1 MPVERKNSFMKTKL
15 TTLGCTALLMLATL
29 SPAVANISQLDD
41 KALAASQTERVHNQ
55 ERELVVKQERKAL
68 QAKLDQ
74 LKRQEKALE
83 QENKRL
89 SQSFSDNESTL
100 AQLEKKLQLETGSL
114 GELFGVVRQAAKEL
128 NQDFER
134 SFITADKADYLPEIQ
149 QIISTETLPSLE
161 LLHSLWYA
169 MEQKVRASGEVLPVT
184 VEYVNGAGQSKLADA
199 YRLGDV
205 ALVGEQGYLKWDS
218 QAKQSQDYL
227 VQPDTTPT
235 AATLEQNSVSLL
247 LDPTRGQLLEQYA
260 NKPTLQQRVEQGGV
274 VGQIILGLL
283 AVGLLIALVRGAI
296 LLKAQGQISRQLKQ
310 PENPTN
316 NPLGRILKVYN
327 KERSQSIESLEL
339 RLLEAIIDE
348 QQGLEKGLS
357 MLKLMAALAP
367 MLGLLGTVTGM
378 IETFQVITQ
387 FGNSDPKVMAGGIS
401 MALIT
406 TVLGLVAA
414 MPLLL
419 AHNLLSSRSEA
430 IRGTLEK
437 QSVSLVAERA
447 EKDQVAPQK
456 VTEASA
462 SSVTMSDGVAA

>member
-1 MPVERKNSFMKTKL
+1 MSFERKHSAMKTKL
-15 TTLGCTALLMLATL
+15 TTLGCTALLLLATL

-41 KALAASQTERVHNQ
+41 KAQATAQAEKVHNQ
-55 ERELVVKQERKAL
+55 ERELIAKQERKAL

-74 LKRQEKALE
+74 LQQQEKALE

-89 SQSFSDNESTL
+89 SQSFSDNEATL
-100 AQLEKKLQLETGSL
+100 AQLEQKLQLETGSL

-134 SFITADKADYLPEIQ
+134 SFVTADKADYLPQIE

-184 VEYVNGAGQSKLADA
+184 VEYVNGAGQSTQAQA

-218 QAKQSQDYL
+218 RVQQSQDYL
-227 VQPDTTPT
+227 AQPETVLTVTTL
-235 AATLEQNSVSLL
+235 AQNSLSVL
-247 LDPTRGQLLEQYA
+247 LDPSRGQLLEQYA

-283 AVGLLIALVRGAI
+283 VVGLLIALVRGAI

-316 NPLGRILKVYN
+316 NPLGRILKVYS
-327 KERSQSIESLEL
+327 KERNQSIESLEL

-419 AHNLLSSRSEA
+419 AHNLLSSRAEA
-430 IRGTLEK
+430 IRSTLEK

-447 EKDQVAPQK
+447 EKDLLAKQDGMKTPVA
-456 VTEASA
+456 V
-462 SSVTMSDGVAA
+462 SDGVAA